1 MGKTPNPNTQT
12 PGKLQSPSS
21 NPRRAYLKI
30 GAWNF
35 PGAWG
40 LVLGF
45 SAAGRLKFRL
55 LFAKEFV
62 NFTRMNR
69 MADQPQANPLREGL
83 STRLVPQPCTIV
95 IFGATGDLTHRKLIP
110 AVYNLAA
117 DGELPPA
124 TTVVGYAR
132 REKTDDE
139 FRNELEQTTREFS
152 RQTVRDEIWKMFA
165 QSIFY
170 HRGEFEDAADY
181 KSLAAR
187 LDKIDKERGT
197 RGNRLFYFAAA
208 PEQFEPILDNLKAA
222 GLNNTRE
229 GSWARV
235 VVEKPFGH
243 DLASAREL
251 NRLVHNSFSEEQTYR
266 IDHFLGKE
274 TAQNILVLRFA
285 NAIFG
290 PLWSRH
296 YVDHIQITAA
306 ETLGVER
313 RGGYYETAGAL
324 RDMVQNHLLQLL
336 CLDAMEPPTDLR
348 ADSIRDEKVK
358 VVRSIRRYTREDVAG
373 NVVRGQYG
381 EGAIDGKPA
390 AAYRKEER
398 VDAESG
404 TETFVALRLFIDNWR
419 WSGVPV
425 YMRVGKRLP
434 KSATEISVHFKYAP
448 PVLFGKEPTALSQNV
463 LVIRI
468 QPDEGISLRM
478 QAKMPGTSLRIQPV
492 KMDFHYGT
500 SFGKPSPEAYERLLL
515 DAMSGDATLFA
526 RRDEVEEAWSFI
538 DPIEN
543 AWTAKAKAPE
553 LFFYPAG
560 SWGPEQADDLLARDG
575 RAWRRL

>member
-1 MGKTPNPNTQT
+1 
-12 PGKLQSPSS
+12 
-21 NPRRAYLKI
+21 
-30 GAWNF
+30 
-35 PGAWG
+35 
-40 LVLGF
+40 
-45 SAAGRLKFRL
+45 
-55 LFAKEFV
+55 
-62 NFTRMNR
+62 MNR
-69 MADQPQANPLREGL
+69 AVEQSEPNPLREGL
-83 STRLVPQPCTIV
+83 SARAVPQPCSVV

-110 AVYNLAA
+110 ALYNLAA

-124 TTVVGYAR
+124 VTVVGFAR
-132 REKTDDE
+132 REKSDDE
-139 FRNELEQTTREFS
+139 FRREMEEATRKFS
-152 RQTVRDEIWKMFA
+152 RQTVRDEIWQTFG

-170 HRGEFEDAADY
+170 HQSEFADEEGY
-181 KSLAAR
+181 RSLAQR

-208 PEQFEPILDNLKAA
+208 PDQFEVILKHLKAA
-222 GLNNTRE
+222 GLNQARE

-235 VVEKPFGH
+235 IVEKPFGT

-251 NRLVHNSFSEEQTYR
+251 NRIVHNAFAEEQTYR

-290 PLWSRH
+290 PLWNRH
-296 YVDHIQITAA
+296 YIDHIQITAA
-306 ETLGVER
+306 ETLGVEGR
-313 RGGYYETAGAL
+313 AGYYEGAGAL

-336 CLDAMEPPTDLR
+336 CLVTMETPSDLS

-358 VVRSIRRYTREDVAG
+358 VVRCLRHFSPAEVET
-373 NVVRGQYG
+373 NVVRGQYT
-381 EGAIDGKPA
+381 EGAINGKPVP
-390 AAYRKEER
+390 AYRTEPN
-398 VDAESG
+398 VDPKSMID
-404 TETFVALRLFIDNWR
+404 TFVALRLTIDDWR
-419 WSGVPV
+419 WWNVPI

-434 KSATEISVHFKYAP
+434 KSGTEISIHFKKAP
-448 PVLFGKEPTALSQNV
+448 AVLFNKELSDQNV

-468 QPDEGISLRM
+468 QPDEGMSLRM
-478 QAKMPGTSLRIQPV
+478 HAKVPGTSFRIEPV

-500 SFGKPSPEAYERLLL
+500 SFGEASPEAYERLLL

-526 RRDEVEEAWSFI
+526 RRDEVEDAWAFI

-543 AWTAKAKAPE
+543 AWSAGEKRPE

-560 SWGPEQADDLLARDG
+560 SWGPEEADDLLARDG